1 MERFVVLGAT
11 GSVGRALVKRLV
23 ERGDSVLMMGRSP
36 EKLEALSRDL
46 SQPYQVVDVSDSSSV
61 VTAIAE
67 YRMSHGSITG
77 LANCIGSVLLKPAH
91 LTSDADFREVV
102 NVNLF
107 SCFAI
112 AKAAAAEMRESGGS
126 VVFVASAAAEIG
138 LQNHE
143 AIAAAK
149 AGVIGLARSAAAT
162 YAQWKI
168 RFNVVSPGLVRS
180 EMTRSIWSNPTAAA
194 ASEEMHA
201 LGRLGEPEDVASAAA
216 FLLDPAN
223 DWITG
228 QVLGV
233 DGGLG
238 SILPRRKV
246 RPAAI
251 AAS

>member
-23 ERGDSVLMMGRSP
+23 ERGDSVLMLGRST
-36 EKLEALSRDL
+36 EKLESLSREL
-46 SQPYQVVDVSDSSSV
+46 SQPFQVIDVDDGSNVAAAISGYQMSD
-61 VTAIAE
+61 
-67 YRMSHGSITG
+67 GSISG
-77 LANCIGSVLLKPAH
+77 VANCIGSVLLKPVH

-107 SCFAI
+107 SCFAV
-112 AKAAAAEMRESGGS
+112 AKAAAAVMRESGGS
-126 VVFVASAAAEIG
+126 VVFFASAAAEIG

-143 AIAAAK
+143 AIASAK
-149 AGVIGLARSAAAT
+149 ACVIGLARSAAAS
-162 YAQWKI
+162 YAHWKI

-180 EMTRSIWSNPTAAA
+180 EMTRGIWSNPSAAA
-194 ASEEMHA
+194 ASEDMHA
-201 LGRLGEPEDVASAAA
+201 LGRLGEPEDIASAAA

-246 RPAAI
+246 KPTSI
-251 AAS
+251 SAS